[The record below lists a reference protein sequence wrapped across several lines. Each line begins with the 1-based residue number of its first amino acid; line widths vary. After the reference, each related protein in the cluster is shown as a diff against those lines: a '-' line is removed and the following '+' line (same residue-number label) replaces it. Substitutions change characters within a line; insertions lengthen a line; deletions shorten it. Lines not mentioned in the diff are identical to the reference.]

1 LHQEEF
7 SFNGDR
13 LLQPVKIVLKASTK
27 NLSPS
32 KIQVEIWQK
41 NVKNFLF
48 FIQNMALFLKKT
60 GNM

>member
-1 LHQEEF
+1 LHQEGF